1 MVYIV
6 LEKKAIRPV
15 AVIDDTNNKIH
26 CEKGYEVLM
35 AELSE
40 VLKKRFGEQDFLEEW
55 QQEWRQ
61 RNS

>member
-6 LEKKAIRPV
+6 LEKRSIRPV
-15 AVIDDTNNKIH
+15 AIIDDTNKTIH

-55 QQEWRQ
+55 QQ
-61 RNS
+61 